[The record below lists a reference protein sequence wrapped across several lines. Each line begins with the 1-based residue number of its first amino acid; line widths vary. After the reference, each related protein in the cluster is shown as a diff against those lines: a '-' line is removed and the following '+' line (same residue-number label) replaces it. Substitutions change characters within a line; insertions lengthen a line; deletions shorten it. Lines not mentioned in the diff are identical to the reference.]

1 MDNNEAA
8 EAMLDVIITELGS
21 EIEPI
26 DLTLPGNDTRQSR
39 FSRFVLR
46 RSQQRDATIHRGTNH
61 YSRFTTARRLFQAQ
75 EIEERLLEADTET
88 AMTISMNTYKP
99 PTHTVSVEQLD
110 KVAPI
115 LKARRQR
122 EKCTVCQEH
131 VKRGETI
138 RILPCFHYLHDECL
152 VGWYTNGNAVCPV
165 CRNKTFGAF

>member
-1 MDNNEAA
+1 MDNNDIA
-8 EAMLDVIITELGS
+8 ESLLDVIITELGN
-21 EIEPI
+21 EMEPI
-26 DLTLPGNDTRQSR
+26 DLTLPNSDTRQSR

-46 RSQQRDATIHRGTNH
+46 RSQQRDATLHRGTHN
-61 YSRFTTARRLFQAQ
+61 RFTTARRLFQTQ
-75 EIEERLLEADTET
+75 EIEEQLLEADTAT
-88 AMTISMNTYKP
+88 AMRISMNTYKP
-99 PTHTVSVEQLD
+99 PTQTVSVQQID

-131 VKRGETI
+131 IKRGENI

-165 CRNKTFGAF
+165 CRNKTFGTF